1 KDREDDTLGGELVAD
16 HRADRDAREAPS
28 HLLERRF
35 KSRGVARLDH
45 TFEAHLLD
53 AREEAEPLA
62 VIGVSHVANRG
73 DLRHALDEDDTGNN
87 GVSREMSGLV
97 PLVAGE
103 GVLPHR
109 TDAWL
114 ELGDAVD
121 QQERVAVWNERL
133 DRGFVERGHR
143 ERV

>member
-1 KDREDDTLGGELVAD
+1 MAPCRLRGGCRRDPSARRRSPPSCSRGRLRLWLKDREDDTLGGELVAD

-62 VIGVSHVANRG
+62 VIGVS
-73 DLRHALDEDDTGNN
+73 
-87 GVSREMSGLV
+87 
-97 PLVAGE
+97 
-103 GVLPHR
+103 
-109 TDAWL
+109 
-114 ELGDAVD
+114 
-121 QQERVAVWNERL
+121 
-133 DRGFVERGHR
+133 
-143 ERV
+143 